1 MDRILEDHIIKG
13 HLTNYYWE
21 LSTHAH
27 CPHGYPVWLK
37 YDGQHE
43 ENTNQSWTTRP
54 MCTVDEAIYQL
65 TKQVHWIV
73 RSLEY
78 ITLRLGRFHRAKHFW
93 GIIIKRMRASS
104 FKNIIA
110 ASKLYG
116 SNQIEGTHF
125 SFVIE
130 NLYVSEF
137 LTLIF
142 SQKAS
147 SFVKALHVG
156 FHGKFQDKFLLCNVN
171 VFSHVLKAS

>member
-1 MDRILEDHIIKG
+1 MMGNMKKI
-13 HLTNYYWE
+13 LTN
-21 LSTHAH
+21 L
-27 CPHGYPVWLK
+27 
-37 YDGQHE
+37 GQ
-43 ENTNQSWTTRP
+43 P
-54 MCTVDEAIYQL
+54 DPCVTVDEAIYQL

-142 SQKAS
+142 SQKVS

-171 VFSHVLKAS
+171 VFFTCTKSILKFVSMLILLTPLLFEV